1 MVCENKL
8 KTANRLCTTKSASP
22 ITKLSQWEGTAV
34 LSPLWLLQ
42 SIRYK
47 YLTLLLQS
55 MKNFASP
62 ALLALALR
70 LRTLSLYGSVCFQ
83 KASKNL
89 ILLNLQGTTI
99 NLTEIALSHAAYFPL
114 CFTSEV

>member
-8 KTANRLCTTKSASP
+8 KTANRLCTTKSASS

-42 SIRYK
+42 IIRYK

-62 ALLALALR
+62 ALLALALH

-83 KASKNL
+83 NL
-89 ILLNLQGTTI
+89 LKILF
-99 NLTEIALSHAAYFPL
+99 Y
-114 CFTSEV
+114 